1 MSDLIDHAKGFYAM
15 ALSDPAQ
22 ACAAYL
28 APGFTLENPLP
39 DYIPFGGI
47 YHGAEGF
54 VEYLTKIG
62 ETIDMGPLQMAE
74 WAAGDRTVVV
84 RGEEE
89 SLVKSTGRKYRMRF
103 VHWLTFDS
111 GGKVIVMREFN
122 DTAEMGK
129 AFDHEH

>member
-1 MSDLIDHAKGFYAM
+1 MSTLIDHAKGFYAM

-22 ACAAYL
+22 ACATYL
-28 APGFTLENPLP
+28 APDFTLENPLP
-39 DYIPFGGI
+39 DTIPFGGV

-54 VEYLTKIG
+54 VEYLTKIAAA
-62 ETIDMGPLQMAE
+62 IDMGPLHMEE
-74 WAAGDRTVVV
+74 WAADDHTVVV

-89 SLVKSTGRKYRMRF
+89 SLVRSTGRKYRMRF
-103 VHWLTFDS
+103 VHWLTFD
-111 GGKVIVMREFN
+111 GDGKVTAMREFN